1 MHVLNNNNSVKNKEK
16 SVKKFS
22 KIFVFLS
29 SNSPDMK
36 IHHLRNATLVIET
49 EEHVILVDP
58 MLGKRKTIAPFT
70 IFRYKPKRNPLVAL
84 PKNSREIL
92 GRVTH
97 CLITHLHPDHIDKAG
112 EVFLRRKSIPVIC
125 SIKDEKSLS
134 LRGLNIIQVLDYWEP
149 QPFLGGRIIGIP
161 ALHGYGFI
169 AKLMGNVMGF
179 YIELTNEKSIYISS
193 DTIFTDDVQKVLI
206 ELKPDIATVAC
217 GTARLDIGQPLLM
230 RMNDILKFTALAP
243 GKVFANHL
251 EALNH
256 CPTTREQLRRALTEN
271 NLLYKTAI
279 PSDGTSVEYL

>member
-1 MHVLNNNNSVKNKEK
+1 
-16 SVKKFS
+16 
-22 KIFVFLS
+22 
-29 SNSPDMK
+29 MK

-49 EEHVILVDP
+49 EKHVILVDP
-58 MLGKRKTIAPFT
+58 MLGKRKTIPPFT

-92 GRVTH
+92 SKVTH

-112 EVFLRRKSIPVIC
+112 EVFLRRKSIAVIC
-125 SIKDEKSLS
+125 SSKDEKELTK
-134 LRGLNIIQVLDYWEP
+134 RGLNIVQTLNYWEP
-149 QPFLGGRIIGIP
+149 QPFLDGRIIGIP

-179 YIELTNEKSIYISS
+179 HIELANEKSIYISS

-217 GTARLDIGQPLLM
+217 GTARLDFGQPLLM
-230 RMNDILKFTALAP
+230 RMNDILKFAALAP

-256 CPTTREQLRRALTEN
+256 CPTTREELKRALSEN
-271 NLLYKTAI
+271 DLLSKTAI
-279 PSDGTSVEYL
+279 PNDGYAIEY

>member
-1 MHVLNNNNSVKNKEK
+1 
-16 SVKKFS
+16 
-22 KIFVFLS
+22 
-29 SNSPDMK
+29 MK

-49 EEHVILVDP
+49 EKHVILVDP
-58 MLGKRKTIAPFT
+58 MLGKRKTIPPFT

-92 GRVTH
+92 SKVTH

-112 EVFLRRKSIPVIC
+112 EVFLRRKSIAVIC
-125 SIKDEKSLS
+125 SSKDEKELTK
-134 LRGLNIIQVLDYWEP
+134 RGLNIVQTLNYWEP
-149 QPFLGGRIIGIP
+149 QPFLDGRIIGIP

-179 YIELTNEKSIYISS
+179 HIELANEKSIYISS

-217 GTARLDIGQPLLM
+217 GTARLDFGQPLLM
-230 RMNDILKFTALAP
+230 RMNDILKFAALAP

-256 CPTTREQLRRALTEN
+256 CPTTREELKKALSEN
-271 NLLYKTAI
+271 DLLSKTAI
-279 PSDGTSVEYL
+279 PNDGYAIEY

>member
-1 MHVLNNNNSVKNKEK
+1 
-16 SVKKFS
+16 
-22 KIFVFLS
+22 
-29 SNSPDMK
+29 MK

-92 GRVTH
+92 SKVTH

-112 EVFLRRKSIPVIC
+112 EVFLRRNSVPVIC
-125 SIKDEKSLS
+125 SEKDEKKLTQ
-134 LRGLNIIQVLDYWEP
+134 RGLKVIQTLEYWTP

-179 YIELTNEKSIYISS
+179 YIELPNQKTVYISS
-193 DTIFTDDVQKVLI
+193 DTIFTDDVQKVLT
-206 ELKPDIATVAC
+206 ELKPDISTVAC

-230 RMNDILKFTALAP
+230 RMNDILRFAALAP

-256 CPTTREQLRRALTEN
+256 CPTTREELKRALSQN
-271 NLLYKTAI
+271 NLLSKTAI
-279 PSDGTSVEYL
+279 PNDGYSIEY